1 MDIIIV
7 LLLLG
12 IFIFRD
18 QLSDII
24 FVLSKS
30 ILYTLIFFFG
40 ISFINGPFATRL
52 KKLLTDIINYES
64 PNLINKTFRST
75 KDTITNIQN
84 TYYSDS
90 NKQLLRNT
98 NTPNK
103 NILGT

>member
-1 MDIIIV
+1 MDIIVV
-7 LLLLG
+7 LLLFG

-30 ILYTLIFFFG
+30 VLYTLILF
-40 ISFINGPFATRL
+40 ICLSFVNGPFAMKL
-52 KKLLTDIINYES
+52 KKLLTDLINYES
-64 PNLINKTFRST
+64 PKLINKTFRST

-84 TYYSDS
+84 TYYDD

-98 NTPNK
+98 NTTNK